1 MKELF
6 KNIVFILGTA
16 VVLTAAIYLIPWG
29 AFNWG
34 KLQLMPG
41 STITVTGE
49 AETQQQNQ
57 IATFTAGVE
66 AVSDDKDAAVAEVN
80 EKVATLTQAV
90 KDFGIAEGDIRT
102 QNVSIFQE
110 QEPVTEGGRQR
121 FQPGQWRVNNSIEI
135 KLRDINRAS
144 ELTDMLANSGATN
157 VYGPNFTL
165 DDTNSTEME
174 LYEEALINAREK
186 AGRMASLA
194 GKKLGKVVS
203 ISEGGAPQGVIP
215 MLERGFGGGGAPIEP
230 GTGTVRSSMV
240 VVFELR

>member
-6 KNIVFILGTA
+6 RNVVFILGTA
-16 VVLTAAIYLIPWG
+16 VVLTAALYLIPWG

-41 STITVTGE
+41 STVTVTGE

-57 IATFTAGVE
+57 VATFTAGVE
-66 AVSDDKDAAVAEVN
+66 SVNDNKDIAVAEVN
-80 EKVATLTQAV
+80 EKVTTLTQAI
-90 KDFGIAEGDIRT
+90 KDFGIAEGDIKT

-110 QEPVTEGGRQR
+110 QEPITEGGRQR

-135 KLRDINRAS
+135 KLRDIDRAS
-144 ELTDMLANSGATN
+144 ELADMLASSGATN

-165 DDTNSTEME
+165 DNTNATEME
-174 LYEEALINAREK
+174 LYEEALANAREK

-203 ISEGGAPQGVIP
+203 ISEGGTLQGVIP

-230 GTGTVRSSMV
+230 GTGTVKSSV
-240 VVFELR
+240 IVVFELQ